1 MNKQRKVVITT
12 TYNEMGII
20 IDTKAE
26 EVAQPEVAKDTNVLC
41 NDCISRQVAITQLSH
56 NKNKGDDEWELAVQN
71 DIQTI
76 WKLPA
81 AQPEPP
87 WIPITERLPEEPG
100 VYTVTNNDYEVV
112 RYTFSGSD
120 TSREYW
126 ERCVKAW
133 LPLPK
138 PYVED

>member
-1 MNKQRKVVITT
+1 MSLRNEQCNKVCRILDDVLANRPTERDSLITAVRKAFGALET
-12 TYNEMGII
+12 
-20 IDTKAE
+20 
-26 EVAQPEVAKDTNVLC
+26 
-41 NDCISRQVAITQLSH
+41 
-56 NKNKGDDEWELAVQN
+56 
-71 DIQTI
+71 
-76 WKLPA
+76 
-81 AQPEPP
+81 EPP

-138 PYVED
+138 AYVED

>member
-81 AQPEPP
+81 AQPR
-87 WIPITERLPEEPG
+87 WIPVTERLPDNELVIVQYGDGDFDLLQFPTA
-100 VYTVTNNDYEVV
+100 Y
-112 RYTFSGSD
+112 R
-120 TSREYW
+120 REDI
-126 ERCVKAW
+126 VAW

-138 PYVED
+138 PYKEDEQG